1 VELEARVRAALSG
14 RYDVEGEIGHGGMG
28 VVFRARDLRHSRAV
42 AIKVVRPEIAA
53 AVGSERFEREIR
65 IEAQLQH
72 PNIVPLFDSGTADG
86 VQYFVMPFIEG
97 ETLRARLRREGPL
110 PLEEALRI
118 ADQVADALGHAH
130 ARGVVHR
137 DIKPENILISQ
148 GHAHVADFGVARVV
162 FEGGESYFTATGT
175 ALGTPPYMSPEQA
188 TGSVKLDGRS
198 DIYSLSCVLF
208 EMLAGEPPFTGA
220 TPQVIISKHVLEPPP
235 SVEILRPT
243 VTPVVS
249 AAVMKGLA
257 KVPADRFATAA
268 EFREALHAETPVKV
282 PGPGRPARVRNR
294 VIAAVLVVVVVV
306 GSVLVPWLLP
316 PKLQLA
322 DQRVV
327 VFPLATTAGGSD
339 AGLRGWEAALA
350 IEEALERTEPLKW
363 LDGWQLLSEETRSDP
378 RQLTRETAVAITRAA
393 GARYY
398 ITGVIRGD
406 SAEPSVTIWL
416 NDAKADSVVAPE
428 TRAGIGTTTALLA
441 IGAMERLLGR
451 LVEPGRRVDL
461 SALTQRAQGSIALT
475 LQGDVAYRQARFLEA
490 LDFYKRAVAMDSLS
504 ALSAVKGAQAASWAA
519 RTDQEAWPLLDVAL
533 RADSL
538 LPAKHQAFAHGLRAW
553 FAGDG
558 DSAIASLREALR
570 IDAEWAEGWMALG
583 EVYYHLLP
591 HATNLDSLAE
601 DAFRRASRA
610 DSLFAPPLVHLA
622 EFAAR
627 RGDIVAT
634 REIVSRFRRIG
645 TDSTYAREL
654 GFLLGCVERGP
665 DAMREAE
672 LGDSVGVTL
681 AAMHLAAGGYQMAC
695 AEAGLQRMLA
705 VADLPPAH
713 RAALALGMNG
723 VLMARGRYAELTT
736 FLDSSIAAGYRGAY
750 VLYMYDDAL
759 GAPVEQG
766 SAEAERLA
774 RELTGELYERSQ
786 PANRW
791 LLGLWNLRR
800 GNRDRAAAIAG
811 GMTRVADSTGA
822 ELDRLLSDALAAHVA
837 VAAGDTATAL
847 GYFGRLHADFPE
859 RLLAW
864 YPVYTLAPTR
874 LLQAE
879 VLLAGGR
886 YAEADSV
893 VAMLEQATI
902 LTPVAALPRALA
914 LRVEIARQAR
924 RPERSAALRRRL
936 EGLDWRLEADGSLRR
951 ARDR

>member
-1 VELEARVRAALSG
+1 MDVDGRLRSALVDRYELQDEV
-14 RYDVEGEIGHGGMG
+14 GHGGMG
-28 VVFRARDLRHSRAV
+28 VVYRARDLRHSRAV
-42 AIKVVRPEIAA
+42 ALKVLRPEIAS
-53 AVGSERFEREIR
+53 AVGPERFQREIE
-65 IEAQLQH
+65 IEARLQH
-72 PNIVPLFDSGTADG
+72 PHIVPLFDSGTADG
-86 VQYFVMPFIEG
+86 LPFFVMPFVEG
-97 ETLRARLRREGPL
+97 ETLRDRLRRDGPL
-110 PLEEALRI
+110 PLDDALRI
-118 ADQVADALGHAH
+118 ADEVADALGYAH
-130 ARGVVHR
+130 VRGVIHR
-137 DIKPENILISQ
+137 DIKPENILLSN
-148 GHAHVADFGVARVV
+148 GHAQVADFGIARVT

-198 DIYSLSCVLF
+198 DLYSLSCVLF

-220 TPQVIISKHVLEPPP
+220 TPQVVIAKHVLEPPP
-235 SVEILRPT
+235 SVEILRPG

-249 AAVMKGLA
+249 AAILKGLA
-257 KVPADRFATAA
+257 KVPADRFATAG
-268 EFREALHAETPVKV
+268 EFREALRADTPVKV
-282 PGPGRPARVRNR
+282 PRPGRPARVRNR
-294 VIAAVLVVVVVV
+294 VIAAVLAVMAVV
-306 GSVLVPWLLP
+306 GSVLVTWLVP
-316 PKLQLA
+316 PKLDLVA
-322 DQRVV
+322 QRVV
-327 VFPLATTAGGSD
+327 VFPLATTVGGPD
-339 AGLRGWEAALA
+339 AGRRGWEAALA

-428 TRAGIGTTTALLA
+428 TQAGIGTTTALLA

-627 RGDIVAT
+627 RGDLAAT
-634 REIVSRFRRIG
+634 REIASRFRRIG

-681 AAMHLAAGGYQMAC
+681 AAMHLAAGGYQVAC

-750 VLYMYDDAL
+750 ALYMYDDAL

-800 GNRDRAAAIAG
+800 GNRDRAAAIAA
-811 GMTRVADSTGA
+811 GMARVADSTGTP
-822 ELDRLLSDALAAHVA
+822 LDRLLSDALAAHVA
-837 VAAGDTATAL
+837 VAMGDTAAAL
-847 GYFGRLHADFPE
+847 DYLGRLRSDFPE
-859 RLLAW
+859 RQLAW

-874 LLQAE
+874 LLQGE
-879 VLLAGGR
+879 LLLARGR
-886 YAEADSV
+886 NAEADSV

-902 LTPVAALPRALA
+902 SPTLAALPRVLEVRAAVAEGRGRPQRAREYRERLGR
-914 LRVEIARQAR
+914 LRV
-924 RPERSAALRRRL
+924 P
-936 EGLDWRLEADGSLRR
+936 G
-951 ARDR
+951 